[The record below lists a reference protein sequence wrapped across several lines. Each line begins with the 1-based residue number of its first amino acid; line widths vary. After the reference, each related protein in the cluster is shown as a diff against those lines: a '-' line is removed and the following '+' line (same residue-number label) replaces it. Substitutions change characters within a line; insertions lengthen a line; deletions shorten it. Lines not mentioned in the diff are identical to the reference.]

1 MIIILQLFL
10 EIKIL
15 KLSFIQAKLDCML
28 EVSTDSLANINDA
41 ILVNLKPNEDF
52 ETNSN
57 PFMPMS
63 AMDALLSGK
72 NFF

>member
-1 MIIILQLFL
+1 
-10 EIKIL
+10 
-15 KLSFIQAKLDCML
+15 ML

-72 NFF
+72 NFFSSYKSVKLCYF

>member
-1 MIIILQLFL
+1 
-10 EIKIL
+10 
-15 KLSFIQAKLDCML
+15 ML
-28 EVSTDSLANINDA
+28 EVSADSLANINDA

-72 NFF
+72 KWFWQQRYSTSLPNYNVILFT